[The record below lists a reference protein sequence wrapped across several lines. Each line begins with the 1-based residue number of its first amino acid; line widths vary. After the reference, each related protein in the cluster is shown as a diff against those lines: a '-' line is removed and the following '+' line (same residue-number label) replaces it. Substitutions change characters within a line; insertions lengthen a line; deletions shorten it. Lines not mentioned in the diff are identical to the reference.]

1 MRGGRIA
8 LFGGTTEGRL
18 LAKKLTE
25 EGFEGVLLVATE
37 YGALLAAGEYGVCMP
52 EAGKDS
58 ACMSAGRRESRGA
71 ENASAGIR
79 VHAGRLDQ
87 AQMEA
92 LFSQERNI
100 CRNTLYKS
108 KNYTDDISRKLRK

>member
-37 YGALLAAGEYGVCMP
+37 YGALLAAGEG
-52 EAGKDS
+52 
-58 ACMSAGRRESRGA
+58 
-71 ENASAGIR
+71 
-79 VHAGRLDQ
+79 
-87 AQMEA
+87 
-92 LFSQERNI
+92 
-100 CRNTLYKS
+100 
-108 KNYTDDISRKLRK
+108 